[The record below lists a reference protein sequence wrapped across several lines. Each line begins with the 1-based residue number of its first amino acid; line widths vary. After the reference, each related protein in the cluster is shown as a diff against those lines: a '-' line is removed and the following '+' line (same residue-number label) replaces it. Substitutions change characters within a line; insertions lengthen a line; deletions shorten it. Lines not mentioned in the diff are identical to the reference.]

1 MNIFV
6 CVLGRGGMGGGER
19 RVLPSSVRGEMTL
32 GSGEAL
38 DPALANCVT
47 VNNSLS
53 LSSFLHL

>member
-6 CVLGRGGMGGGER
+6 CVSGRGGMGGGER
-19 RVLPSSVRGEMTL
+19 RVLLNSIRGEMNW

-38 DPALANCVT
+38 DPALANCIT
-47 VNNSLS
+47 LNNSLR